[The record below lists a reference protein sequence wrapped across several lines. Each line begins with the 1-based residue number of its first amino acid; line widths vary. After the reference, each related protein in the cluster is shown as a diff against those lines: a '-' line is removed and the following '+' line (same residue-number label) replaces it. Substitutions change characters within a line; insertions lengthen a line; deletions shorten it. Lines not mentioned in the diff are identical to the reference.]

1 MAGSS
6 IQTPSGMAGLVRY
19 GEEYESRFMLK
30 PSHVIGFVILV
41 VLFVIVLRIL
51 FPITA

>member
-1 MAGSS
+1 MAGST
-6 IQTPSGMAGLVRY
+6 IQAPSGMAGLVRY
-19 GEEYESRFMLK
+19 GEEYGSKFTLT

-41 VLFVIVLRIL
+41 VLFVIALKIF

>member
-19 GEEYESRFMLK
+19 GEEYESKFTLT
-30 PSHVIGFVILV
+30 PGHVIGFVILV
-41 VLFVIVLRIL
+41 VLFVITLRIF